1 MCIEEI
7 TKESIE
13 ITGKSEN
20 QLIRDIKNDHA
31 FSGSYVHAV
40 SGMPKVRLVDVSKLC
55 SVPRDEIIG
64 RMGKLLDKLQC
75 SK

>member
-7 TKESIE
+7 TKESVE
-13 ITGKSEN
+13 IAGKAEN
-20 QLIRDIKNDHA
+20 KLIHDMKYDHA

-40 SGMPKVRLVDVSKLC
+40 SGMPKIKFADIHKLNG
-55 SVPRDEIIG
+55 DA
-64 RMGKLLDKLQC
+64 C